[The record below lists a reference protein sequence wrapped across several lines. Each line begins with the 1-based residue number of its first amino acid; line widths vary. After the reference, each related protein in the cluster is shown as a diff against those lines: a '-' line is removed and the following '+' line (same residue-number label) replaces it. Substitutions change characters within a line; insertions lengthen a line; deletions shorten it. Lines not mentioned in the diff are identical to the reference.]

1 MTVFKGQAAPQNQI
15 HDFHPPISPEGLY
28 WVTPV
33 ETSQLTFSDGD
44 KTATLEMKNV
54 AIIDQPRWPALDADS
69 TPAFMDFKLVFK
81 ATDEPVTY
89 EDPKQFYRFKGFIA
103 KAQLEAAIHVPSI
116 DFSWKSDPLETS
128 SCSFAVMGE
137 EVNGRYYE
145 P

>member
-1 MTVFKGQAAPQNQI
+1 M

-33 ETSQLTFSDGD
+33 AEQELTFSGDG

-54 AIIDQPRWPALDADS
+54 AIIDQPRWPALDAEA

-81 ATDEPVTY
+81 ATDEAVTY
-89 EDPKQFYRFKGFIA
+89 EDPAQYYRFKGY
-103 KAQLEAAIHVPSI
+103 KAQAQIEAAMRVPSI
-116 DFSWKSDPLETS
+116 DFSWKSDPLESS

-137 EVNGRYYE
+137 EVNGKYYE
-145 P
+145 R